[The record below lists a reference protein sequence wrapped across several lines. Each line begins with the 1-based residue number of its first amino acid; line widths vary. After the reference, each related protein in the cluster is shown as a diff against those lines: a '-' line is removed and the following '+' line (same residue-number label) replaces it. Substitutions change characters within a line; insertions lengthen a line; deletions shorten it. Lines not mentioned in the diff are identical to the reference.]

1 MYDQLAEDYDRFV
14 DWESR
19 LRVELPFIEKILG
32 NVEMDS
38 KQPPHILDAACGTG
52 MHALALAQRGY
63 LVTGA
68 DQSSQMILAARHN
81 SAKAALTVDF
91 ENVGFGKLA
100 NRFGKEQFDAVLCL
114 GNSLPHLLTDSDLK
128 NALSDF
134 LVCLKKGG
142 LLVIQNRNFDAV
154 MKNRNRWMSPQEF
167 QEGYDQWVFQ
177 RFYDFDSD
185 DLIRFNMVTLKRT
198 GDLPWESRVDST
210 YLRPLLQADLK
221 KALESAG
228 FDCVCSYGNL
238 MGESFDPLN
247 SENLIL
253 INKK

>member
-32 NVEMDS
+32 NVEMDNR
-38 KQPPHILDAACGTG
+38 QPLHILDAACGTG
-52 MHALALAQRGY
+52 MHALALAERGY

-68 DQSSQMILAARHN
+68 DQSSQMVLAARHN
-81 SAKAALTVDF
+81 AAKADRTVDF
-91 ENVGFGKLA
+91 ENVGFGELA

-114 GNSLPHLLTDSDLK
+114 GNSLPHLLKDSDLK

-142 LLVIQNRNFDAV
+142 FLVIQNRNFDAV
-154 MKNRNRWMSPQEF
+154 MKTRSRWMSPQEF

-210 YLRPLLQADLK
+210 YLRPLLQADLE

-228 FDCVCSYGNL
+228 FDCICCYGNL